1 MSIMWK
7 EDARTPVLVRQDA
20 V

>member
-7 EDARTPVLVRQDA
+7 EDPRTPVLVRQDA